1 MKARKA
7 FEDESRRQR
16 SANEKVEKLVGS
28 GLARFRLQKMSRFD
42 LISPGSLKYA

>member
-16 SANEKVEKLVGS
+16 SANEKEWTCKIPFAKNVS
-28 GLARFRLQKMSRFD
+28 F
-42 LISPGSLKYA
+42 